1 MSTVFDPDR
10 TVALHYVP
18 AARRE
23 AVSALWAL
31 DAALGQLVRTTSDPM
46 VGQLR
51 LTWWHER
58 LAALD
63 TGERLAEPV
72 LEGLA
77 RHVLHHDVS
86 GAAMA
91 GLIDGW
97 EVLLD
102 SPPLDRDALA
112 HFARERGGRLFA
124 LTAILIGSE
133 VQADAG
139 ARWALVDLACHA
151 SPALADGACDAAIAL
166 ASDER
171 GPKALRVLARIASAR
186 LRRPA
191 GEIAAPLRR
200 REALRAVFG

>member
-1 MSTVFDPDR
+1 MFDPDR
-10 TVALHYVP
+10 TVALNYVP
-18 AARRE
+18 LRKRAAVE
-23 AVSALWAL
+23 ALWQL
-31 DAALGQLVRTTSDPM
+31 DAALGQLVRTTRDPM

-51 LTWWHER
+51 MTWWHER
-58 LAALD
+58 LSALD
-63 TGERLAEPV
+63 VGERLAEPV

-91 GLIDGW
+91 GIIDGW

-102 SPPLDRDALA
+102 PPPIGDDALA

-124 LTAILIGSE
+124 LTAMIAGGTAA
-133 VQADAG
+133 QGAG

-151 SPALADGACDAAIAL
+151 SPALAVQAREAAL
-166 ASDER
+166 AIDADEH
-171 GPKALRVLARIASAR
+171 GPKALRMLTRIGSAR

-191 GEIAAPLRR
+191 ADIALPLRR
-200 REALRAVFG
+200 REALRAMFG